1 MKIYVAFEGAFEA
14 FDVSTDETVAA
25 VKLMIKDRFHIP
37 LSEDKRGR
45 RCLELTHA
53 GATLQDG
60 WSLADVGI
68 SACATLKCSAK
79 EEGQPVFSVFN
90 TVTRQRMAIVGDAAL
105 VDDRVARLRTLVALR
120 CGLPVGVFCLRTPAG
135 LELYDCNR
143 FQDYGLAPGTT
154 LRLDVWD
161 GWKEFLRGCVRG
173 QTLKVQRY
181 LSTEGPVLRYQ
192 KRVALYVAA
201 FHGHVELTE
210 WSLAQG
216 ARPHEAVG
224 AHPYRE
230 WCQDALHAD
239 VSKCPVHAAAEAGQL
254 LILQAFVRCSPLA
267 LQCRTAAGRTPL
279 ALACAHGHLHC
290 ARFLLRTLAST
301 VSFPRVALPMRLYIQ
316 VKRWLCRAQS
326 RSRGQ
331 LRRARLRG
339 ARVGATVLVDGFA
352 ASPMTSRSWRGVAG
366 EAGATPGVRLPPL
379 RVQPGA
385 VGQRHPRAGVLP
397 LPPLPAAVSDARGRQ
412 PRLARA
418 APPPGPF
425 PAVSGARCPHPACS
439 SAGPDA
445 PCAHRRRTP
454 RDNARRCLEV
464 ASAFKEK
471 SWFQQLEIARIL
483 ARKSVSSL
491 TARGGGLSAL
501 ENPLEVVL

>member
-1 MKIYVAFEGAFEA
+1 MKIYIAFEGAFEA

-25 VKLMIKDRFHIP
+25 VKLMIKDRFHFP

-45 RCLELTHA
+45 QCLELTHA
-53 GATLQDG
+53 GATLQDS

-68 SACATLKCSAK
+68 SPCSTLKCSTK
-79 EEGQPVFSVFN
+79 EEDQLVFSVYN
-90 TVTRQRMAIVGDAAL
+90 TVTRERMAIVGTAAL
-105 VDDRVARLRTLVALR
+105 VDDKVAHLRTLVALR

-135 LELYDCNR
+135 LELYDCNCLR
-143 FQDYGLAPGTT
+143 DYGLAPGTT

-161 GWKEFLRGCVRG
+161 GWKEFLRGCVLG
-173 QTLKVQRY
+173 QTLKAQRY
-181 LSTEGPVLRYQ
+181 LFTEGPVLRYQ

-210 WSLAQG
+210 WCLAQG

-254 LILQAFVRCSPLA
+254 LILRAFVRCSPLA

-279 ALACAHGHLHC
+279 ALACAHGHLRC

-352 ASPMTSRSWRGVAG
+352 ACAMTSRSWRAAAG
-366 EAGATPGVRLPPL
+366 EARATPGVRLPPL
-379 RVQPGA
+379 GAHPGA
-385 VGQRHPRAGVLP
+385 GGQRHPRAGLLP
-397 LPPLPAAVSDARGRQ
+397 LPAPAAASPDARGKQTRLAHAAPQSGPLPAV
-412 PRLARA
+412 
-418 APPPGPF
+418 
-425 PAVSGARCPHPACS
+425 PAARCPHPSCS
-439 SAGPDA
+439 SAAPDG

-454 RDNARRCLEV
+454 RDNARRCLEL
-464 ASAFKEK
+464 ASSFKEK
-471 SWFQQLEIARIL
+471 SWFQQLEIARVL
-483 ARKSVSSL
+483 AKRSISNS
-491 TARGGGLSAL
+491 TARGEGLTTRK
-501 ENPLEVVL
+501 NPLEIML